1 MRPMLSIV
9 IPVYNGAE
17 FVSEAVES
25 IYAQEFLPEKFE
37 LILIDDDSEDHSYDV
52 CLELA
57 ALHSEIIMKRND
69 VNRGIAAT
77 RNIGVVS
84 ARGEFLSMLD
94 QDDTWR
100 SDKLIKQF
108 KVLSDNPSV
117 DLVLGMQEFHLT
129 GTNQFP
135 RWFKPE
141 WADAPQAGYVF
152 GCMLIRK
159 STFLRVGLLDQALR
173 HGSDDVDWFGRT
185 KSMGLS
191 ENVIADVVLDR
202 KIHSSN
208 TSSKTKAFNAELLT
222 VIRRK
227 IAHQ

>member
-9 IPVYNGAE
+9 IPVYNGAG

-25 IYAQEFLPEKFE
+25 IYAQQLLPEEFE
-37 LILIDDDSEDHSYDV
+37 VILIDDGSEDNSHDV
-52 CLELA
+52 CLKLA
-57 ALHSEIIMKRND
+57 AMHSEIIVMRND

-77 RNIGVVS
+77 RNIGVVR
-84 ARGEFLSMLD
+84 ARGEFLAMLD

-100 SDKLIKQF
+100 SDKLAKQF
-108 KVLSDNPSV
+108 KVLSENPSV

-129 GTNQFP
+129 EINRFP

-141 WADAPQAGYVF
+141 WANAPQAGYVF
-152 GCMLIRK
+152 GCMLVKK
-159 STFLRVGLLDQALR
+159 STFLNVGLLDDALR
-173 HGSDDVDWFGRT
+173 YGSDDVDWFGRA
-185 KSMGLS
+185 KSMGVKDM
-191 ENVIADVVLDR
+191 VIADVVLDR
-202 KIHSSN
+202 KIHQSN
-208 TSSKTKAFNAELLT
+208 TSSKTKPFNAELLK

>member
-173 HGSDDVDWFGRT
+173 HGSDDVDWFGRA
-185 KSMGLS
+185 KSMGLL

-208 TSSKTKAFNAELLT
+208 TSSQTKAFNAELLT